1 MYVHLRG
8 ARVFPSDATQ
18 IPSLATPPSPCA
30 SNPVLASKFS
40 LGLFF
45 FFLLPFQSSGGGG
58 QPRAR
63 AVQAGWL
70 GRERLPRRGALVAAC
85 RAVWGRLRNP
95 PTVRTHQQV
104 RNNTGYLHV
113 SCNPWI
119 RLGNVLLHVENLLPF
134 SKEISPT
141 LCSDNRL
148 ASSAGSSVRM
158 LCHKVLPAEAFPL
171 GFLPQNVHCQW
182 VCDNE
187 PAQGP
192 FLLRSPSRICPVPC
206 SSGTRDWGG
215 ELREEEERCFP
226 VHKDLT
232 RKISALLLYRAN
244 PSAAACQKFPAR
256 FGFSEPCSGVT
267 GDPLVWAQLAPS

>member
-1 MYVHLRG
+1 MSPGSFWCRLAAPQQFPEEAVGSRTCTYISAARGYFQVMQLR
-8 ARVFPSDATQ
+8 F
-18 IPSLATPPSPCA
+18 LPSP
-30 SNPVLASKFS
+30 PPLPLALQTPFWPQSS
-40 LGLFF
+40 AWGFF
-45 FFLLPFQSSGGGG
+45 FFFVLPFQSSGGGG

-104 RNNTGYLHV
+104 RNNTGYLHA

-148 ASSAGSSVRM
+148 ASSAGCSVELGHCLVEICSFLRGHGFR
-158 LCHKVLPAEAFPL
+158 LCVSGCHGRAASLHPA
-171 GFLPQNVHCQW
+171 
-182 VCDNE
+182 
-187 PAQGP
+187 
-192 FLLRSPSRICPVPC
+192 
-206 SSGTRDWGG
+206 
-215 ELREEEERCFP
+215 
-226 VHKDLT
+226 
-232 RKISALLLYRAN
+232 
-244 PSAAACQKFPAR
+244 
-256 FGFSEPCSGVT
+256 
-267 GDPLVWAQLAPS
+267 

>member
-45 FFLLPFQSSGGGG
+45 FFVLPFQSSGGGG

-95 PTVRTHQQV
+95 PTVRTQQQV

-148 ASSAGSSVRM
+148 ASSAGCSMELGHCLVEICSFLRGHGFR
-158 LCHKVLPAEAFPL
+158 LCVSGCHGHAASLRPA
-171 GFLPQNVHCQW
+171 
-182 VCDNE
+182 
-187 PAQGP
+187 
-192 FLLRSPSRICPVPC
+192 
-206 SSGTRDWGG
+206 
-215 ELREEEERCFP
+215 
-226 VHKDLT
+226 
-232 RKISALLLYRAN
+232 
-244 PSAAACQKFPAR
+244 
-256 FGFSEPCSGVT
+256 
-267 GDPLVWAQLAPS
+267 